1 MSGRHLPVRQQR
13 CLWLVHDRP
22 LISTKPMGW
31 EIAMSRDRNVLF
43 WLAIAVAVVLL
54 IMLLRDILL
63 PFVAGIVIAY
73 FLNPAADRLE
83 AWGMGRIW
91 ATLLIVVVAGTV
103 LVVAL
108 IFLVPLLVNQMRQ
121 LVTTLPDQLVSFR
134 SVLESWA
141 RNRLGDSFPT
151 FQSGLEKASK
161 ELQENW
167 TVAVRHIVSSL
178 WNQGLALV
186 NFLSLLLI
194 TPVVVFY
201 LLVDWHRM
209 IAKIDGW
216 LPRAQAQTIRTL
228 ASEVN
233 GAIAAFIRG
242 QGTLCLVLGTLYA
255 VGLTWAG
262 LKYGLLIGIAT
273 GVMSFVP
280 FVGFALGLTTATI
293 VAIVQF
299 SPDWIPLLK
308 VLAVFA
314 AGQALDA
321 GFLSPKIVG
330 GKIGLHPVWLIFSL
344 FAFSYIFGFVGILV
358 AVPIAAALA
367 VIVRFALRL
376 YLESAVYTGGS
387 AADPPAEPN
396 NK

>member
-1 MSGRHLPVRQQR
+1 MH
-13 CLWLVHDRP
+13 
-22 LISTKPMGW
+22 T
-31 EIAMSRDRNVLF
+31 DRNVFF
-43 WLAIAVAVVLL
+43 WLVAGLGLVLGIL
-54 IMLLRDILL
+54 VLRDILL
-63 PFVAGIVIAY
+63 PFVAGMVIAY
-73 FLNPAADRLE
+73 FLNPAADKLE

-91 ATLLIVVVAGTV
+91 ATLLIVVVVGTLLAV
-103 LVVAL
+103 TL
-108 IFLVPLLVNQMRQ
+108 IFLVPLLVNQLRQ
-121 LVTTLPDQLVSFR
+121 LVTALPDHFVSFR

-141 RNRLGDSFPT
+141 RNRLGESFPT

-161 ELQENW
+161 ELSDNW
-167 TVAVRHIVSSL
+167 TVAIRHIVASL

-201 LLVDWHRM
+201 LLADWHRM
-209 IAKIDGW
+209 LAKIDGW
-216 LPRAQAQTIRTL
+216 LPRDHASTIRDL
-228 ASEVN
+228 AAQVN
-233 GAIAAFIRG
+233 GAVSAFIRG

-255 VGLTWAG
+255 IGLTWAG

-308 VLAVFA
+308 VLAVFG

-330 GKIGLHPVWLIFSL
+330 SKIGLHPVWLIFSL
-344 FAFSYIFGFVGILV
+344 FAFSYLFGFVGILV

-367 VIVRFALRL
+367 VFVRFAL
-376 YLESAVYTGGS
+376 AVYLKSAIYTGKIATQAPS
-387 AADPPAEPN
+387 ETSSKAPQ
-396 NK
+396 